1 VIRVPYTIVIDN
13 RIKAT
18 IVSEGDSLLA
28 ESIWP
33 KVDVNTIKA
42 VEILRGPRA
51 RDRYPAATG
60 DVIAVTRCYK
70 SGVVAG
76 SA

>member
-1 VIRVPYTIVIDN
+1 VIRAPYTIVIDN
-13 RIKAT
+13 RNETT

-28 ESIWP
+28 ERVWA
-33 KVDVNTIKA
+33 KVDVNTIKS
-42 VEILRGPRA
+42 VEILRGPGA

-60 DVIAVTRCYK
+60 DIIAVTRCYK
-70 SGVVAG
+70 SGIVAG

>member
-1 VIRVPYTIVIDN
+1 MIRAPYTIVIDN

-18 IVSEGDSLLA
+18 IASAGDSLLA
-28 ESIWP
+28 ESIWA
-33 KVDVNTIKA
+33 KVDANTIKA
-42 VEILRGPRA
+42 VEILRGPGA

-70 SGVVAG
+70 AGIVAG